1 MIDIHSHILPG
12 VDDGAKDMETSL
24 SMLKIAQK
32 SGTDTMIATPHYFM
46 GYYQMESS
54 EIFRSVKELNDKA
67 KENNINVRILSGE
80 EICIDSHT
88 VELFEKG
95 SIISLNGTS
104 YMLLEFPLD
113 KLPKNALDTFYELRI
128 RGIKP
133 ILAHPER
140 YMFFIQK
147 PSLINEFIEEGY
159 YFQMNTGS
167 IKGIFGSKV
176 QKTALIYM
184 EHGLCNFIA
193 SDAHSTGR
201 RCPGINKEG
210 ISEIIYKNITENA
223 EALVNGRDIKSDA
236 QKIKER
242 SFFSFL
248 RKQV

>member
-12 VDDGAKDMETSL
+12 LDDGSQDIETSL

-32 SGTDTMIATPHYFM
+32 SGTDTMIATPHYFA
-46 GYYQMESS
+46 GYYETESDK
-54 EIFRSVKELNDKA
+54 ILQHVKELNEKTR
-67 KENNINVRILSGE
+67 ENNINVKILPGE
-80 EICIDSHT
+80 EICIDNHT
-88 VELFEKG
+88 VDLFEKG
-95 SIISLNGTS
+95 SIISLNDTS

-113 KLPKNALDTFYELRI
+113 KLPKNAEDVFYELSI
-128 RGIKP
+128 RGVKP

-140 YMFFIQK
+140 YLFFIQK
-147 PSLINEFIEEGY
+147 PSLINDFIGEC
-159 YFQMNTGS
+159 YFQINTGS
-167 IKGIFGSKV
+167 IKGIFGKKV

-201 RCPGINKEG
+201 RCPGVIKEG
-210 ISEIIYKNITENA
+210 INEAVYENIKANA
-223 EALVNGRDIKSDA
+223 EALINDKDIITDA